1 MLTFAKEHVN
11 KPLSFWEKV
20 VFADES
26 KFRNFGIKG
35 LQMVRRKSCLAL
47 NIANLSGTVNH
58 GGGGIIVWGCMEPNG
73 VAQTEFLH

>member
-20 VFADES
+20 DFADES